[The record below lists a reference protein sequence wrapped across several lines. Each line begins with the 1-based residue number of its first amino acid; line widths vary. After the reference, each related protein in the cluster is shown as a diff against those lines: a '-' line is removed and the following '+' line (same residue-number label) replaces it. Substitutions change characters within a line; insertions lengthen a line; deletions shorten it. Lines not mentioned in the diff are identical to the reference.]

1 MHIIIIIIII
11 GIICYYYYYYY
22 YYYFINKLTT
32 EKAGNEVINILVREE
47 MENTPLKSRMWFPW
61 NLTSGAFLDKTHMTI

>member
-1 MHIIIIIIII
+1 MHIIIIIII
-11 GIICYYYYYYY
+11 GIICYYYY